1 MEAWNIRKTLS
12 LDEFA
17 LLMAGIDPSEVGSV
31 NAAKQFNWIGWQ
43 KADEWLRFIDEC
55 VRDGEF
61 LEAECWRVIY
71 DDCGETYEAD
81 SEEVGRYT
89 QICTSGTRVYRHA
102 ICRLFISLKLE
113 LPGFLRD
120 HRPKT
125 ANPLANPFD
134 LTDETQTC
142 SNTGTTNIPPHL
154 QEIQRLLDGTHRCQA
169 PELQLALQAW
179 LDVSKEADQD
189 GELPSSGT
197 KKAPGTEIERWLQK
211 EKGYSKENEG
221 QSKLVPRI
229 VTVANWNKKK

>member
-1 MEAWNIRKTLS
+1 MEAWNVRNTLS

-31 NAAKQFNWIGWQ
+31 DAAKQFNWIGWQ
-43 KADEWLRFIDEC
+43 KADEWLRFIDER
-55 VRDGEF
+55 VRDKDF
-61 LEAECWRVIY
+61 LEDEYWCVIY
-71 DDCGETYEAD
+71 DHFGQTYVAD
-81 SEEVGRYT
+81 SEEVDRYT
-89 QICTSGTRVYRHA
+89 QICTSGTKVCRQA
-102 ICRLFISLKLE
+102 IRRLFISLNLE

-120 HRPKT
+120 HHPKT

-134 LTDETQTC
+134 LIDEDQNRC
-142 SNTGTTNIPPHL
+142 NTGDTSIPSHL

-169 PELQLALQAW
+169 PELQVALQAW
-179 LDVSKEADQD
+179 LEVSKEADQD